1 MTYKHEGTKVHV
13 PTLYP
18 RAPLSLATV
27 WGWNIARTLD
37 VVLLKKMREVG
48 VEEARYQNNLKPN
61 TICGGRGGVLHP
73 WSNSNIPP
81 SLVKTLLRARVWVLS
96 EWEVDWLKEWKRGS
110 DTSNCGFSHDF
121 CFLGEP

>member
-1 MTYKHEGTKVHV
+1 MYVVSMTYKHEGTKVHV

-81 SLVKTLLRARVWVLS
+81 SLAKNPSSRAGLGSVRVGNGLV
-96 EWEVDWLKEWKRGS
+96 EGMETR
-110 DTSNCGFSHDF
+110 F
-121 CFLGEP
+121 